1 MLDTWSM
8 SVRTRAVWIRVGCG
22 AAAVAGLVLAP
33 HAAPGAVAAPAP
45 AAVPASLSA
54 SLSEGDGPKG
64 FTLRDSRITESSGLA
79 ASRTHKG
86 VYWTHNDSDDGP
98 YVYAV
103 DGRTGKT
110 VATVTLRGVN
120 PRDVEGISVGPDGDV
135 YVGDIGDNLG
145 GKWPE
150 VWIYRFHE
158 PKRLGDVTVDPT
170 RYTVRYADG
179 PRDAESLMVHP
190 KTGRVYVASKNGEGK
205 AGLYAGPERLSAQ
218 GVNTFS
224 RVAKIGLQ
232 ATDGAFSPDGQRLV
246 LRAYFGAT
254 AYRWEGKGVTGGVE
268 KIGTVPVPIQRQGE
282 SVTFAPDGGTLMYGS
297 EGVRSEV
304 EPVRLDGEAVPP
316 RREAAPTGRA
326 TTGRAGAAARPT
338 TSATRSPTGP
348 WSGPAPL
355 SPPRWCCGWASGG
368 SSAAGTDAPA
378 VAGADSRGVPL
389 ACLGRTSVAC
399 LGRISGSVQPNR
411 RGLPRPEPA
420 DRFSRISGPDQPNQR
435 ARAVSSGVSS
445 VSVQAR

>member
-1 MLDTWSM
+1 M
-8 SVRTRAVWIRVGCG
+8 GCG

-33 HAAPGAVAAPAP
+33 PAAPGAVAAPATG
-45 AAVPASLSA
+45 SA
-54 SLSEGDGPKG
+54 SLADGADGGGPKG

-110 VATVTLRGVN
+110 VATVTLRGLN
-120 PRDVEGISVGPDGDV
+120 PRDVEAISVGPDGDV

-158 PKRLGDVTVDPT
+158 PKRLGDVTVNPT

-190 KTGRVYVASKNGEGK
+190 KTGRVYIASKNGEGK
-205 AGLYAGPERLSAQ
+205 AGLYAGPERLTAQ

-232 ATDGAFSPDGQRLV
+232 ATDGAFSPDGKRLV

-254 AYRWEGKGVTGGVE
+254 AYRWEGKGVSGGIE

-297 EGVRSEV
+297 EGARSEV
-304 EPVRLDGEAVPP
+304 EPVRLSG
-316 RREAAPTGRA
+316 EAAPPSAGNGSAGQDDDGKGGGALSGGNGGLGAADRPMVW
-326 TTGRAGAAARPT
+326 AGATFAA
-338 TSATRSPTGP
+338 ALVL
-348 WSGPAPL
+348 W
-355 SPPRWCCGWASGG
+355 
-368 SSAAGTDAPA
+368 
-378 VAGADSRGVPL
+378 
-389 ACLGRTSVAC
+389 LGLKRVF
-399 LGRISGSVQPNR
+399 R
-411 RGLPRPEPA
+411 RR
-420 DRFSRISGPDQPNQR
+420 N
-435 ARAVSSGVSS
+435 
-445 VSVQAR
+445 